1 MSQAPGA
8 LMRAEIE
15 EQPEALQRLLDA
27 RADIAALAEE
37 VRRRDIRFVLLAARG
52 SSDHAALYAKY
63 LIETVL
69 GLPCGLASMSSITA
83 YRPGQSYAGVLWVA
97 VSQSGGSPD
106 LREATRVARDSG
118 ALTLAVTNDPA
129 SPLAAE
135 TELHLDIRAGLERS
149 VAATKTYTGELLAL
163 WLFVDAL
170 AGRDGS
176 AVAGVPAAVA
186 RAVRDSDVSDVVSR
200 YRFAERLVTVGRGF
214 SYPTAREGAL
224 KLMETCHLAASA
236 FSGADLLHGP
246 VAHVDRATP
255 VMVIGSGGAGSDL
268 LRPVVD
274 ALVERGA
281 DVTLVRG
288 SADDLPG
295 YAVPVPDVPEELTP
309 LVQIVPLQLIALEL
323 ALSKG
328 LDPDRPSGLSKVTRT
343 L

>member
-1 MSQAPGA
+1 
-8 LMRAEIE
+8 
-15 EQPEALQRLLDA
+15 
-27 RADIAALAEE
+27 
-37 VRRRDIRFVLLAARG
+37 
-52 SSDHAALYAKY
+52 
-63 LIETVL
+63 
-69 GLPCGLASMSSITA
+69 
-83 YRPGQSYAGVLWVA
+83 
-97 VSQSGGSPD
+97 
-106 LREATRVARDSG
+106 
-118 ALTLAVTNDPA
+118 
-129 SPLAAE
+129 
-135 TELHLDIRAGLERS
+135 
-149 VAATKTYTGELLAL
+149 
-163 WLFVDAL
+163 
-170 AGRDGS
+170 
-176 AVAGVPAAVA
+176 VPAAVA